1 VNSSV
6 IGELYRFNGA
16 VGSLHGNRLSG
27 GINFIESTGDD
38 ICLGL
43 SRL

>member
-27 GINFIESTGDD
+27 GINFIESTGDY
-38 ICLGL
+38 ICRGL